1 MKRFFSINLV
11 LAAAVLAHPVTSWA
25 SVPPQA
31 LELYGHK
38 VYQGARTLFLQDPDP
53 LSQDYAVLC
62 AVKLS
67 LPESEE
73 LVRASDERLPRTIL
87 NSTIHREYG
96 LSLFDAGKFTQAMK
110 HFEMVEF
117 ERLGTLEQAELKYK
131 MGHCLFDSDACE
143 QALKCFAFV
152 AEQPS
157 SEYFS
162 ASRYFMG
169 CVEYR
174 LAHFS
179 QAQEWFRLASGD
191 PRFKELCEFFLVDC
205 RFMCGDYDYVI
216 SRGETIYP
224 TLPPA
229 RAKHMSRLISEA
241 WLVKGDAS
249 KAKEY
254 LMLEDMTDPSDE
266 SLFHAASV
274 LYASG
279 DYKEA
284 VACFTAMKHKTDSV
298 GQVAQYQLGDS
309 YIHLGNKVAAID
321 AFKAAAALDF
331 DQNLKEDAFFNYAKL
346 SFDVNTDVKPFKD
359 YIARYNI
366 SKKGEVIYSYMAIT
380 ALASRDYAA
389 AVEAYDNIETL
400 DSDQKRNYIK
410 ANFLRADQLRRQGS
424 YKEAAK
430 YLKYASVY
438 LPRQDRLGQMCRY
451 YIAEYLFRSS
461 DYEGALDGY
470 MALYNESALADTPEG
485 AQLPYDIAYCYF
497 RRERY
502 SDATRY
508 FDVYLAYRT
517 KAVRRDALIRRAD
530 CDFALRSYSSAAA
543 YYQKALD
550 EYKSDPQIYP
560 YYQLGLSYGFTGQK
574 DRKASALSRVMKAS
588 PEDEYYMPALGEY
601 ARTLLEIGRS
611 DEAKAAFELLKK
623 NARDPE
629 YTTAAL
635 MGLATI
641 SRNSGKYD
649 DAIAGFQKVVGL
661 MPGSVQA
668 DEALLNLKAVYME
681 LGTPEK
687 YESWLS
693 SHGLAEKLSPKEKED
708 MYFSSAE
715 TKFLSGRW
723 QDASKALERF
733 LKDYP
738 GNSHLAETYYYLGEC
753 ARMMQDRQKACDWY
767 SKSLET
773 TRDGSVSELAA
784 LGKANM
790 KYALELYEEAY
801 AAFVDLNSM
810 ARIQDN
816 RNAACVG
823 MMRSA
828 FRTRRHDECIAA
840 AGAVLKFQS
849 DAALEREA
857 RYDMAKS
864 YLSSSRRSEAFEI
877 LKELRKEP
885 STPEGAEAEYLII
898 KSQYDWGNY
907 ESVQTDVYNFSDRC
921 GEQSYWLAK
930 AFIVLGDSFVAAG
943 NVEQARVT
951 YQSIIDG
958 YSPSGPEDDVVAE
971 ATKKLA
977 AL

>member
-1 MKRFFSINLV
+1 MKRIISINL
-11 LAAAVLAHPVTSWA
+11 LAAAALALSGPLWA

-31 LELYGHK
+31 MELYGHK
-38 VYQGARTLFLQDPDP
+38 VYQGARTLFLQDSDP

-73 LVRASDERLPRTIL
+73 LVKASDERVPRTIL
-87 NSTIHREYG
+87 NSTIHHEYG
-96 LSLFDAGKFTQAMK
+96 LSLFDAGKFVQAMK

-117 ERLGTLEQAELKYK
+117 KKLEPLEQAELKYK
-131 MGHCLFDSDACE
+131 MGHCLFDIDNCE

-162 ASRYFMG
+162 ASRYFLG

-174 LAHFS
+174 LSHF
-179 QAQEWFRLASGD
+179 AKAEEWFRLASGD
-191 PRFKELCEFFLVDC
+191 PRFKELCEFYLVDC
-205 RFMCGDYDYVI
+205 RFMLGDYDYVI
-216 SRGETIYP
+216 REGENIYP
-224 TLPPA
+224 NLPPA
-229 RAKHMSRLISEA
+229 RAKHISRLISEA
-241 WLVKGDAS
+241 WLVKGNAG
-249 KAKEY
+249 KAKDY
-254 LMLEDMTDPSDE
+254 LVLEDLTNPTDE

-274 LYASG
+274 LYASM

-284 VACFTAMKHKTDSV
+284 ASCFAAMKQKTDSV

-321 AFKAAAALDF
+321 AFKAAADLDF

-346 SFDVNTDVKPFKD
+346 SFDVNSDVKPFKD
-359 YIARYNI
+359 YIARYNT

-380 ALASRDYAA
+380 ALASRDYSA

-400 DSDQKRNYIK
+400 DPDQKRNYIK

-424 YKEAAK
+424 FKEAAK

-438 LPRQDRLGQMCRY
+438 LPKQDRLGQMCRY

-461 DYEGALDGY
+461 DFEGALGGY
-470 MALYNESALADTPEG
+470 MSLYNESALNGTPEG
-485 AQLPYDIAYCYF
+485 AHLSYDIAYCYF
-497 RRERY
+497 RLERY
-502 SDATRY
+502 ADASRY
-508 FDVYLAYRT
+508 FDIYLAYRS
-517 KAVRRDALIRRAD
+517 KDARRDALIRRAD
-530 CDFALRSYSSAAA
+530 CDFALRSYSQAAA

-550 EYKSDPQIYP
+550 EYKSDTQIYP
-560 YYQLGLSYGFTGQK
+560 SYQLGLSYGFVGQK
-574 DRKASALSRVMKAS
+574 EKKASALSRVMTAGS
-588 PEDEYYMPALGEY
+588 DDEYYMPALGEY

-611 DEAKAAFELLKK
+611 AEAKTAFELLKK

-629 YTTAAL
+629 FATMAI

-641 SRNSGKYD
+641 SRNAGKYD
-649 DAIAGFQKVVGL
+649 EAIAGFQKVVGL
-661 MPGSVQA
+661 MPGSAQA
-668 DEALLNLKAVYME
+668 DDALLSLKAVYME

-693 SHGLAEKLSPKEKED
+693 SHGLAAKLSPKEKEE

-723 QDASKALERF
+723 QDASKALKRF

-753 ARMMQDRQKACDWY
+753 ARMTNDRQKACDWY

-773 TRDGSVSELAA
+773 TRENSVSELAA

-801 AAFVDLNSM
+801 SAFLDLNSM

-828 FRTRRHDECIAA
+828 FRTKRHDECIAA

-864 YLSSSRRSEAFEI
+864 YLSTSRRSEAFEI

-907 ESVQTDVYNFSDRC
+907 ESVQTDVYNFSERC

-930 AFIVLGDSFVAAG
+930 AFIVLGDSFVAVG

-958 YSPSGPEDDVVAE
+958 YSPSGPDDDVVAE